1 MVLNNRMMAYVE
13 GHIYGGKRNEYKDR
27 FEDK

>member
-1 MVLNNRMMAYVE
+1 MVLNNCMMAYVE
-13 GHIYGGKRNEYKDR
+13 DHIYGGKWNEYKDR

>member
-1 MVLNNRMMAYVE
+1 MMAYVE
-13 GHIYGGKRNEYKDR
+13 DHIYGGKWNEYKDR